1 MGEEEDEEEEE
12 EKPKAKKRKADNGEE
27 SSAKKQK
34 EQVTMMFTD
43 VPENLNDNSFK
54 KYLKEHDVEVLSMR
68 ANWGRQKVFAD
79 ISGDDKAAALKLD
92 QHDWDGY
99 VISVGVDAPR
109 GDRQPGWKPREA
121 PAPDRDERTLF
132 VKNLPYS
139 TDEDT
144 IASYFEDV
152 KEVRLL
158 TDRDSGRPKGMG
170 FIEFNTKDSKEK
182 AYKQKDDGI
191 EIDGRALFLDVLTG
205 DRNRGGIRGGRGGRG
220 RGRGGFGGRGG
231 RGGGFGGGSRGP
243 STPSSTLF
251 VKGLTDD
258 HSKQDLASVFSG
270 ASDVRIMTDRETGAC
285 KGFGYIEF
293 DSEDSATKYYKSS
306 KGGVDVGGSNVYVD
320 YAKARDNSGGSRGG
334 GFGGRG
340 GGRGRGFG
348 GRGRGRGRGGFNAA
362 AAKNKGAVQEFQGK
376 STTFD
381 DSD

>member
-1 MGEEEDEEEEE
+1 
-12 EKPKAKKRKADNGEE
+12 
-27 SSAKKQK
+27 
-34 EQVTMMFTD
+34 MMFTD

-54 KYLKEHDVEVLSMR
+54 KYLKEHGVEVLSMR

-79 ISGDDKAAALKLD
+79 VSGDEKDAALKLD

-121 PAPDRDERTLF
+121 PAPDSDERTLF

-139 TDEDT
+139 ADEDT

-158 TDRDSGRPKGMG
+158 TDRESGRPKGMG

-191 EIDGRALFLDVLTG
+191 EIDGRALYLDVLTG
-205 DRNRGGIRGGRGGRG
+205 DRNRT

-231 RGGGFGGGSRGP
+231 RGGGFGGSRGP

-251 VKGLTDD
+251 VKGLTDET
-258 HSKQDLASVFSG
+258 SKQDLASVFSG
-270 ASDVRIMTDRETGAC
+270 ANDIRIMTDRETGAC
-285 KGFGYIEF
+285 KGFGYVEF
-293 DSEDSATKYYKSS
+293 DSEDAATKYYKSS
-306 KGGVDVGGSNVYVD
+306 KGGVDVGGNNVYVD

-334 GFGGRG
+334 FGGRG
-340 GGRGRGFG
+340 GGRG
-348 GRGRGRGRGGFNAA
+348 GRGRGRGGFGNSA
-362 AAKNKGAVQEFQGK
+362 AAKNKGTVQDFKGK